1 MMKALN
7 FTVKMHLNPQ
17 SSVLTT
23 TTDHTQVIL
32 GTAVTFMFV

>member
-7 FTVKMHLNPQ
+7 FTVKMHLNPLA
-17 SSVLTT
+17 SLTT

>member
-7 FTVKMHLNPQ
+7 FTVKMHLNP
-17 SSVLTT
+17 LA
-23 TTDHTQVIL
+23 TDHTQVIL